1 MSTDRGRS
9 SHLAAQ
15 TGHGVSLQA
24 FQRVFQHRTV
34 LPFFPHPREKRKFRG
49 PAQPEGADGRVSVCL
64 SDKDSEVRA
73 SGRKEE
79 RAALPVLS
87 WTTSYRAQE
96 ADRGVDQRRPFC
108 GSGVLCDPALT
119 LVLLTRTT
127 ETST

>member
-15 TGHGVSLQA
+15 IGHGVSLQA
-24 FQRVFQHRTV
+24 FQRIFQNRTV
-34 LPFFPHPREKRKFRG
+34 LPLFPHPREKRKSRG
-49 PAQPEGADGRVSVCL
+49 PAQSGGADGRVSVCL

-79 RAALPVLS
+79 RAALPSSAGPLPTEHRRLIEEWMNEDRS
-87 WTTSYRAQE
+87 W
-96 ADRGVDQRRPFC
+96 
-108 GSGVLCDPALT
+108 VLCDSALT